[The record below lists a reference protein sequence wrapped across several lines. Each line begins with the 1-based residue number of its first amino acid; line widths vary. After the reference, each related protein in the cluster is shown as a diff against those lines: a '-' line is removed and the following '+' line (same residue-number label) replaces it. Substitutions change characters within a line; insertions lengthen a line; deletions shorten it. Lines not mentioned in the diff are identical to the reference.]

1 MKLSLKYKL
10 LSVFFLVV
18 VAGIST
24 FFFFSRK
31 TFLEDKK
38 LFVMDWSL
46 TTQKAS
52 TSEIK
57 LELKSRLDELQVLLP
72 RIFSAPA
79 KTPINSPQI
88 TLGLSERINS
98 EILGITFYQAA
109 GEKYAAFRKHE
120 NQKLLDTLG
129 LSTTALTELETA
141 HPLQFPTSE
150 EKMDIRLINRSA
162 ALSGPQGTKE
172 VPILTM
178 MISGRLVNESSTE
191 TLIAIDLLQSFLQN
205 TLKQSELANLF
216 LIRKNGDLVSHATD
230 AVLLQYSGKPFDHPI
245 VTRLSTTNLPR
256 EAFEIEIAS
265 EPYLANLSASGIGDV
280 YVVSQ
285 VKKSDAFKALS
296 TLAWQSLQIGLII
309 ISLSLIASVIFSS
322 KLTENIK
329 KLEAAARDIG
339 AGNLNVKVNIKSGD
353 EVERVASTFEWM
365 TGKITS
371 LLKETA
377 EKARM
382 EEELATASLIQN
394 TILTPP
400 KLNIE
405 ATEVVPYYKSAS
417 ECGGDLWDA
426 FVANDKLT
434 VLLGDAT
441 GHGAPAAIVT
451 AVVKSCVATLN
462 RFSKTEDLTPSQ
474 ILNRVNEIVYQSC
487 KGELLMTMCVA
498 QLDLS
503 SGTLSVANAGHEAP
517 LLVKSAQ
524 FTSEKSDGKKAKA
537 EALFARGERLGFGA
551 QSEYHSLTVQ
561 LEPGD
566 TILVYSDGIS
576 EAHNEAGAM
585 WGERNLK
592 KTLASVGNMSL
603 EQIKTSLIQAV
614 DTFTQGTPQKD
625 DITFVLFG
633 WKKSKA
639 QLNPLEASQAA

>member
-1 MKLSLKYKL
+1 
-10 LSVFFLVV
+10 
-18 VAGIST
+18 
-24 FFFFSRK
+24 
-31 TFLEDKK
+31 
-38 LFVMDWSL
+38 
-46 TTQKAS
+46 
-52 TSEIK
+52 
-57 LELKSRLDELQVLLP
+57 
-72 RIFSAPA
+72 
-79 KTPINSPQI
+79 
-88 TLGLSERINS
+88 
-98 EILGITFYQAA
+98 
-109 GEKYAAFRKHE
+109 
-120 NQKLLDTLG
+120 
-129 LSTTALTELETA
+129 
-141 HPLQFPTSE
+141 
-150 EKMDIRLINRSA
+150 MDIRLINRSA
-162 ALSGPQGTKE
+162 TLSGPQGTKE

-191 TLIAIDLLQSFLQN
+191 TIIAIDLLQNFLQN

-216 LIRKNGDLVSHATD
+216 LIRKNGELISHAND
-230 AVLLQYSGKPFDHPI
+230 SVLLQFSGKTFDHPI
-245 VTRLSTTNLPR
+245 VKRLSTTNLPR
-256 EAFEIEIAS
+256 EAFEIEIGS
-265 EPYLANLSASGIGDV
+265 EPFLANLSASGIGDV

-353 EVERVASTFEWM
+353 EVERVATTFEWM

-426 FVANDKLT
+426 FVANNKLT

-503 SGTLSVANAGHEAP
+503 NGELSIANAGHEAP

-524 FTSEKSDGKKAKA
+524 FSPENSEGKKVKA
-537 EALFARGERLGFGA
+537 DALFARGERLGFGA
-551 QSEYHSLTVQ
+551 QSEYQSLTVQ

-566 TILVYSDGIS
+566 TVLVYSDGVS
-576 EAHNEAGAM
+576 EAHNDTGAM

-603 EQIKTSLIQAV
+603 EKIKTSLIQAV
-614 DTFTQGTPQKD
+614 ETFTQGTPQKD

-633 WKKSKA
+633 WKKSKS
-639 QLNPLEASQAA
+639 QSNPLETSQAA

>member
-18 VAGIST
+18 VTGIST

-31 TFLEDKK
+31 TFLEDKR

-79 KTPINSPQI
+79 KTLINSPQI

-98 EILGITFYQAA
+98 EILAITFYQAA
-109 GEKYAAFRKHE
+109 GEKYAVFRKHE

-141 HPLQFPTSE
+141 HPLQFPNSE

-191 TLIAIDLLQSFLQN
+191 TIIAIDLLQNFLQN

-216 LIRKNGDLVSHATD
+216 LIRKNGELISHAND
-230 AVLLQYSGKPFDHPI
+230 SVLLQFSGKTFDHPI
-245 VTRLSTTNLPR
+245 VKRLSTTNLPR
-256 EAFEIEIAS
+256 EAFEIEIGS

-353 EVERVASTFEWM
+353 EVERVATTFEWM

-426 FVANDKLT
+426 FVANNKLT
-434 VLLGDAT
+434 VLIGDAT

-503 SGTLSVANAGHEAP
+503 SGALSIANAGHEAP

-524 FTSEKSDGKKAKA
+524 FSPEKSESKKVKA

-551 QSEYHSLTVQ
+551 QSEYQSLTVQ

-566 TILVYSDGIS
+566 TVLVYSDGVS
-576 EAHNEAGAM
+576 EAHNQTGAM

-603 EQIKTSLIQAV
+603 EKIKTSLIQAV
-614 DTFTQGTPQKD
+614 ETFTQGTPQKD

-633 WKKSKA
+633 WKKSKS
-639 QLNPLEASQAA
+639 QLNPLETSQAA

>member
-18 VAGIST
+18 VTGIST

-88 TLGLSERINS
+88 TLGLSERING
-98 EILGITFYQAA
+98 EILAITFYQAA

-129 LSTTALTELETA
+129 LSATALTELETA

-191 TLIAIDLLQSFLQN
+191 TIIAIDLLQNFLQN

-216 LIRKNGDLVSHATD
+216 LIRKNGELISHAND
-230 AVLLQYSGKPFDHPI
+230 SVLLQFSGKTFDHPI
-245 VTRLSTTNLPR
+245 VKRLSTTNLPR
-256 EAFEIEIAS
+256 EAFEIEIGS

-353 EVERVASTFEWM
+353 EVERVATTFEWM

-426 FVANDKLT
+426 FVANNKLT

-503 SGTLSVANAGHEAP
+503 SGALSIANAGHEAP

-524 FTSEKSDGKKAKA
+524 FSPEKSEGKKVKA

-551 QSEYHSLTVQ
+551 QSEYQSLTVQ

-566 TILVYSDGIS
+566 TVLVYSDGIS
-576 EAHNEAGAM
+576 EAHNETGAM

-603 EQIKTSLIQAV
+603 EKIKTSLIQAV
-614 DTFTQGTPQKD
+614 ETFTQGTPQKD

-633 WKKSKA
+633 WKKSKSH
-639 QLNPLEASQAA
+639 LNPLETSQAA

>member
-18 VAGIST
+18 VTGIST

-98 EILGITFYQAA
+98 EILAITFYQAA
-109 GEKYAAFRKHE
+109 GDKYAAFRKHE

-162 ALSGPQGTKE
+162 TLSGPQGTKE

-191 TLIAIDLLQSFLQN
+191 TIIAIDLLQNFLQN

-216 LIRKNGDLVSHATD
+216 LIRKNGELISHAND
-230 AVLLQYSGKPFDHPI
+230 SVLLQFSGKTFDHPI
-245 VTRLSTTNLPR
+245 VKRLSTTNLPR
-256 EAFEIEIAS
+256 EAFEIEIGS
-265 EPYLANLSASGIGDV
+265 EPFLANLSASGIGDV

-353 EVERVASTFEWM
+353 EVERVATTFEWM

-426 FVANDKLT
+426 FVANNKLT

-503 SGTLSVANAGHEAP
+503 NGELSIANAGHEAP

-524 FTSEKSDGKKAKA
+524 FSPENSEGKKVKA
-537 EALFARGERLGFGA
+537 DALFARGERLGFGA
-551 QSEYHSLTVQ
+551 QSEYQSLTVQ

-566 TILVYSDGIS
+566 TVLVYSDGVS
-576 EAHNEAGAM
+576 EAHNDTGAM

-603 EQIKTSLIQAV
+603 EKIKTSLIQAV
-614 DTFTQGTPQKD
+614 ETFTQGTPQKD

-633 WKKSKA
+633 WKKSKS
-639 QLNPLEASQAA
+639 QSNPLETSQAA